1 MAVRY
6 FINTAT
12 RRAKLGHGKDFAATA
27 LDEGFTEVTSDQFED
42 FRCENRDLYRA
53 MVSGGPHA

>member
-12 RRAKLGHGKDFAATA
+12 RRAKLGHGKDFAEAA
-27 LDEGFTEVTSDQFED
+27 LEQGFTEVTSEQFED
-42 FRCENRDLYRA
+42 FRCENREVFRS
-53 MVSGGPHA
+53 MVAQ